1 MYRVI
6 ILLLFTNLFFMLHST
21 GNISK
26 YINMKYSFL
35 SFSMIFVLFILTI
48 AEGIRW
54 YLSDKKKTEDSDGC
68 AACGHDH
75 DHNHEHL
82 HEHHHHDHDHAGK
95 KISIGK
101 RIKRLVSYT
110 MVIIPALTGVLIP
123 VATLDSKLVDAK
135 GFQFPT
141 LEDSSDQYGMHQVLN
156 PDMSQ
161 FMGKDAFLDLV
172 DKESKSYKGKD
183 NITLTDENYLVG
195 LEVIYNFAGD
205 FVGKTITMKG
215 FSYNGP
221 SLDGNQLFL
230 LRFGIIHCVADS
242 GAFGMMI
249 QFPDNVHIPN
259 DEWYQVTGKLDTVY
273 YAPFKSRIPVL
284 KVKSYTT
291 ISQPKDPYVYRNSL
305 N

>member
-1 MYRVI
+1 MMYRII

-21 GNISK
+21 GDISK

-35 SFSMIFVLFILTI
+35 SYIMIYVLFLLTI
-48 AEGIRW
+48 AEGVRW
-54 YLSDKKKTEDSDGC
+54 YFSEKKKGKEPDGC
-68 AACGHDH
+68 D
-75 DHNHEHL
+75 D
-82 HEHHHHDHDHAGK
+82 HHDIKYVKKKVSKGK
-95 KISIGK
+95 KIK
-101 RIKRLVSYT
+101 KFLSYT
-110 MVIIPALTGVLIP
+110 MVLIPALSGVLLP

-141 LEDSSDQYGMHQVLN
+141 LEDSKDQFAMHQVLN

-172 DKESKSYKGKD
+172 TKESKSYKPKD
-183 NITLTDENYLVG
+183 RITLTDEDYLKG
-195 LEVIYNFAGD
+195 LEVIYNFSGD

-221 SLDGNQLFL
+221 NLSRNQLFL

-249 QFPDNVHIPN
+249 QFPNNIHIPN
-259 DEWYQVTGKLDTVY
+259 DQWYQVTGTLDTVY
-273 YAPFKSRIPVL
+273 YLPFKAKIPVL
-284 KVKSYTT
+284 KVTSYKT
-291 ISQPKDPYVYRNSL
+291 ISNPKDPYVYRNSF